1 MFSEDVQDTV
11 IAAFEPVYEYL
22 LNSRLSRFVKCFV
35 VIIIRWGKSGYFDSQ
50 TAREVP
56 CLCMS
61 GMSLMGDT
69 FLNIYV
75 VIGND
80 PVSMLKLSVLLYCL
94 CSVFHIPKI
103 ALATNIKLTRS

>member
-1 MFSEDVQDTV
+1 MFSEGVEDTV

-22 LNSRLSRFVKCFV
+22 LNSCLSRFVKCFV

-56 CLCMS
+56 CLC
-61 GMSLMGDT
+61 
-69 FLNIYV
+69 
-75 VIGND
+75 ND

>member
-1 MFSEDVQDTV
+1 MV
-11 IAAFEPVYEYL
+11 IVL
-22 LNSRLSRFVKCFV
+22 CCNQV
-35 VIIIRWGKSGYFDSQ
+35 GKSGYFDSQ

-61 GMSLMGDT
+61 GMSLMRDT

-80 PVSMLKLSVLLYCL
+80 LVSMLKLSVLLYCL
-94 CSVFHIPKI
+94 CSVFHIPES
-103 ALATNIKLTRS
+103 LTILQADIHMVKSGNDLFTSCPGNEHQSN